1 MKKSFQNKLKNLNLE
16 IEIRL
21 TYIIRRVAEPS
32 TYNSD
37 MKGLQIS
44 KLGMS
49 CDYDEVFESYS
60 GIMLQRDGYSY
71 SIYCLDMDKLCELAD
86 KATEYAEKELGI
98 KFGVE

>member
-21 TYIIRRVAEPS
+21 TYIIRRVGEPS
-32 TYNSD
+32 AYNSD

-44 KLGMS
+44 KLGII

-60 GIMLQRDGYSY
+60 GIMLQRDGYTY
-71 SIYCLDMDKLCELAD
+71 SLSCLDMDKLCELAD
-86 KATEYAEKELGI
+86 KATEYAESKLGT
-98 KFGVE
+98 KFGLE